1 MLKLRRPE
9 NWPKS
14 WHSLGALNV
23 TLLVALLALFGGGAW
38 LVWGEPGTAE
48 TADSATATASR
59 TDVNSTVSADGTV
72 APTDSADVSF
82 DTEGI
87 ISTIAVEVGDSVEVG
102 DVLANVSNSTAVAE
116 LQAAEASLKA
126 AKANREAV
134 EEETEEGDDD
144 DGDSDITSTATT
156 DDVSDE
162 ERDSQR
168 SEAKANVEQAKVSV
182 LQARE
187 SISDL
192 TLRAPVAGTVT
203 AINSTVG
210 SSTKGSTD
218 DDSGNGDTFATI
230 ADMSTWVV
238 DCAFSEADVAKV
250 KEGDEVEITFGSVPN
265 ETFTGR
271 VRKIDL
277 SATTSENVT
286 TYGVEVDVLNA
297 PSELR
302 DGASASVTVTT
313 ASASDVLAVPTSAV
327 TTDAQGESTVKLVKD
342 GNSTSRPVQIGIKGD
357 TYTEITS
364 GLSAGDEVELGAT
377 STSPSDSDRGDFRV
391 GAGPGPAGAG
401 GATVIKGAGG

>member
-1 MLKLRRPE
+1 MLILRRPE
-9 NWPKS
+9 NWRT
-14 WHSLGALNV
+14 LGALNAA
-23 TLLVALLALFGGGAW
+23 LLVAVLALAGGGAW
-38 LVWGEPGTAE
+38 LVWGAPGTAE
-48 TADSATATASR
+48 TTDSATATATR
-59 TDVNSTVSADGTV
+59 TDVTSTVSADGTV

-82 DTEGI
+82 DTDGI
-87 ISTIAVEVGDSVEVG
+87 IAEIPVEVGDEVQVG
-102 DVLANVSNSTAVAE
+102 DVLALVSSSTAAARLKSAKASLE
-116 LQAAEASLKA
+116 AAEDA
-126 AKANREAV
+126 EDAV
-134 EEETEEGDDD
+134 DDAED
-144 DGDSDITSTATT
+144 ATM
-156 DDVSDE
+156 SDE
-162 ERDSQR
+162 EREKDESSARAQ
-168 SEAKANVEQAKVSV
+168 VEQAKLSLAEVRDS
-182 LQARE
+182 L
-187 SISDL
+187 SDL

-210 SSTKGSTD
+210 SSTRGSTD

-230 ADMSTWVV
+230 ADMSSWVV

-302 DGASASVTVTT
+302 DGASSSVTVTT

-342 GNSTSRPVQIGIKGD
+342 GKSTSRTVQIGIKGD

-377 STSPSDSDRGDFRV
+377 STSSSDSDRGDFRV

-401 GATVIKGAGG
+401 GAPVIRGAGG

>member
-9 NWPKS
+9 NWRN
-14 WHSLGALNV
+14 LGALNL
-23 TLLVALLALFGGGAW
+23 TLLVAVLALAGGGAW
-38 LVWGEPGTAE
+38 IVWGAPGTAE
-48 TADSATATASR
+48 TTDSATATATR
-59 TDVNSTVSADGTV
+59 TDVTSTVSADGTV
-72 APTDSADVSF
+72 GPTDSADVSF
-82 DTEGI
+82 DTDGI
-87 ISTIAVEVGDSVEVG
+87 IAEIPVEVGDEVRVG
-102 DVLANVSNSTAVAE
+102 DVLALVSSSTAAAR
-116 LQAAEASLKA
+116 LKSAEASLEA
-126 AKANREAV
+126 AEDAEDAV
-134 EEETEEGDDD
+134 DDAED
-144 DGDSDITSTATT
+144 ATK
-156 DDVSDE
+156 SDE
-162 ERDSQR
+162 EREKDESSARAQ
-168 SEAKANVEQAKVSV
+168 VEQAKLSLAEVRDS
-182 LQARE
+182 L
-187 SISDL
+187 SDL
-192 TLRAPVAGTVT
+192 TLRAPVAGTLT

-210 SSTKGSTD
+210 SSTRGSTD

-230 ADMSTWVV
+230 ADMSSWVV

-302 DGASASVTVTT
+302 DGASSSVTVTT

-342 GNSTSRPVQIGIKGD
+342 GKGTSRTVQIGIKGD

-364 GLSAGDEVELGAT
+364 GLRAGDEVELGAT
-377 STSPSDSDRGDFRV
+377 STSSSDSDRGDFRV
-391 GAGPGPAGAG
+391 GTGPGPAGAG
-401 GATVIKGAGG
+401 GAPVIRGAGG

>member
-9 NWPKS
+9 NWRN
-14 WHSLGALNV
+14 LGALNA
-23 TLLVALLALFGGGAW
+23 TLLVAVLALAGGGAW
-38 LVWGEPGTAE
+38 LVWGAPGTAE
-48 TADSATATASR
+48 TTDSATATATR
-59 TDVNSTVSADGTV
+59 TDVTSTVSADGTV

-82 DTEGI
+82 DTDGI
-87 ISTIAVEVGDSVEVG
+87 IAEIPVEVGDEVRVG
-102 DVLANVSNSTAVAE
+102 DVLALVSSSTAAAR
-116 LQAAEASLKA
+116 LKSAEASLEA
-126 AKANREAV
+126 AEDAEDAV
-134 EEETEEGDDD
+134 DDAEDATKSEEEREK
-144 DGDSDITSTATT
+144 
-156 DDVSDE
+156 DE
-162 ERDSQR
+162 SSARAQ
-168 SEAKANVEQAKVSV
+168 VEQAKLSLAEVRDS
-182 LQARE
+182 L
-187 SISDL
+187 SDL

-210 SSTKGSTD
+210 SSTRGSTD
-218 DDSGNGDTFATI
+218 DDSGSANGGGDTFATI
-230 ADMSTWVV
+230 ADMSSWVV

-250 KEGDEVEITFGSVPN
+250 KEGDEVEITFGSAPN

-327 TTDAQGESTVKLVKD
+327 STNAQGESTVKLVKD
-342 GNSTSRPVQIGIKGD
+342 GKSTSRTVQIGIKGD

-364 GLSAGDEVELGAT
+364 GLRAGDEVELGAT
-377 STSPSDSDRGDFRV
+377 STSSSDSDRGDFRV

-401 GATVIKGAGG
+401 GAPVIWGAGG

>member
-9 NWPKS
+9 NWRN
-14 WHSLGALNV
+14 LGALNA
-23 TLLVALLALFGGGAW
+23 TLLVAVLALAGGGAW

-48 TADSATATASR
+48 TADSATATAAR
-59 TDVNSTVSADGTV
+59 TDVTSTVSADGTV

-82 DTEGI
+82 DTDGI
-87 ISTIAVEVGDSVEVG
+87 IAEIPVEVGDEVRVG
-102 DVLANVSNSTAVAE
+102 DVLALVSSSTAAAR
-116 LQAAEASLKA
+116 LKSAEASLEA
-126 AKANREAV
+126 AEDAEDAV
-134 EEETEEGDDD
+134 DD
-144 DGDSDITSTATT
+144 AE
-156 DDVSDE
+156 DVTKSDE
-162 ERDSQR
+162 EREKDESSARAQ
-168 SEAKANVEQAKVSV
+168 VEQAKLSLAEVRDS
-182 LQARE
+182 L
-187 SISDL
+187 SDL

-210 SSTKGSTD
+210 SSTRGSTD

-230 ADMSTWVV
+230 ADMSSWVV

-302 DGASASVTVTT
+302 DGASSSVTVTT

-342 GNSTSRPVQIGIKGD
+342 GKSTSRTVQIGIKGD

-364 GLSAGDEVELGAT
+364 GLRAGDEVELGAT
-377 STSPSDSDRGDFRV
+377 STSSSDSDRGDFRV

-401 GATVIKGAGG
+401 GAPVIRGAGG

>member
-9 NWPKS
+9 NWRN
-14 WHSLGALNV
+14 LGALNA
-23 TLLVALLALFGGGAW
+23 TLLVAVLALAGGGAW
-38 LVWGEPGTAE
+38 LVWGAPGTAE
-48 TADSATATASR
+48 TTDSATATATR
-59 TDVNSTVSADGTV
+59 TDVTSTVSADGTV

-82 DTEGI
+82 DTDGI
-87 ISTIAVEVGDSVEVG
+87 IAEIPVEVGDEVRVG
-102 DVLANVSNSTAVAE
+102 DVLARVSSSTAAAR
-116 LQAAEASLKA
+116 LKSAEASLEA
-126 AKANREAV
+126 AEDAEDAV
-134 EEETEEGDDD
+134 DD
-144 DGDSDITSTATT
+144 AE
-156 DDVSDE
+156 DVTKSDE
-162 ERDSQR
+162 EREKDESSARAQ
-168 SEAKANVEQAKVSV
+168 VEQAKLSLAEVRDS
-182 LQARE
+182 L
-187 SISDL
+187 SDL

-210 SSTKGSTD
+210 SSTRGSTD
-218 DDSGNGDTFATI
+218 DDSGSANGGGDTFATI
-230 ADMSTWVV
+230 ADMSSWVV

-250 KEGDEVEITFGSVPN
+250 KEGDEVEITFGSAPN

-342 GNSTSRPVQIGIKGD
+342 GKSTSRTVQIGIKGD

-364 GLSAGDEVELGAT
+364 GLRAGDEVELGAT
-377 STSPSDSDRGDFRV
+377 STSSSDSDRGDFRV

-401 GATVIKGAGG
+401 GAPVIRGAGG

>member
-9 NWPKS
+9 NWRN
-14 WHSLGALNV
+14 LGALNA
-23 TLLVALLALFGGGAW
+23 TLLVAVLGLAGGGAW
-38 LVWGEPGTAE
+38 LVWGTPGTAE
-48 TADSATATASR
+48 MADSATATATR
-59 TDVNSTVSADGTV
+59 TDVTSTVSADGTV

-82 DTEGI
+82 DTDGI
-87 ISTIAVEVGDSVEVG
+87 IAEIPVEVGDEVQVG
-102 DVLANVSNSTAVAE
+102 DVLALVSSSTAAAR
-116 LQAAEASLKA
+116 LKSAEASLEA
-126 AKANREAV
+126 AEDAEDAVDEA
-134 EEETEEGDDD
+134 ED
-144 DGDSDITSTATT
+144 ATQ
-156 DDVSDE
+156 SDE
-162 ERDSQR
+162 EREKDESSARAQ
-168 SEAKANVEQAKVSV
+168 VEQAKLSLAEVRDS
-182 LQARE
+182 L
-187 SISDL
+187 SDL

-210 SSTKGSTD
+210 SSTTGDGSGSES
-218 DDSGNGDTFATI
+218 DSGNTFATI
-230 ADMSTWVV
+230 ADMSSWVV

-250 KEGDEVEITFGSVPN
+250 KEGDAVEITFGSVPN

-302 DGASASVTVTT
+302 DGASSSVTVTT

-342 GNSTSRPVQIGIKGD
+342 GKSTPRTVQIGIKGD

-364 GLSAGDEVELGAT
+364 GLSAGNEVELGAT
-377 STSPSDSDRGDFRV
+377 STSSSDSDRGDFRV
-391 GAGPGPAGAG
+391 GRGPGPAGAG

>member
-9 NWPKS
+9 NWRN
-14 WHSLGALNV
+14 LGALNA
-23 TLLVALLALFGGGAW
+23 TLLVAVLALAGGGAW
-38 LVWGEPGTAE
+38 LVWGAPGTAE
-48 TADSATATASR
+48 TTDSATATATR
-59 TDVNSTVSADGTV
+59 TDVTSTVSADGTV

-82 DTEGI
+82 DTDGI
-87 ISTIAVEVGDSVEVG
+87 IAEIPVEVGDEVRVG
-102 DVLANVSNSTAVAE
+102 DVLALVSSSTAAAR
-116 LQAAEASLKA
+116 LKSAEASLEA
-126 AKANREAV
+126 AEDAEDAV
-134 EEETEEGDDD
+134 DDAEDATKSEEEREK
-144 DGDSDITSTATT
+144 
-156 DDVSDE
+156 DE
-162 ERDSQR
+162 SSARAQ
-168 SEAKANVEQAKVSV
+168 VEQAKLSLAEVRDS
-182 LQARE
+182 L
-187 SISDL
+187 SDL

-210 SSTKGSTD
+210 SSTRGSTD
-218 DDSGNGDTFATI
+218 DDSGSANGGGDTFATI
-230 ADMSTWVV
+230 ADMSSWVV

-327 TTDAQGESTVKLVKD
+327 STNAQGESTVKLVKD
-342 GNSTSRPVQIGIKGD
+342 GKSTSRTVQIGIKGD

-364 GLSAGDEVELGAT
+364 GLRAGDEVELGAT
-377 STSPSDSDRGDFRV
+377 STSSSDSDRGDFRV

-401 GATVIKGAGG
+401 GAPVIRGAGG

>member
-9 NWPKS
+9 NWRN
-14 WHSLGALNV
+14 LGALNA
-23 TLLVALLALFGGGAW
+23 TLLVAVLALAGGGAW
-38 LVWGEPGTAE
+38 LVWGAPGTAE
-48 TADSATATASR
+48 TTDSATATATR
-59 TDVNSTVSADGTV
+59 TDVTSTVSADGTV

-82 DTEGI
+82 DTDGI
-87 ISTIAVEVGDSVEVG
+87 IAEIPVEVGDEVRVG
-102 DVLANVSNSTAVAE
+102 DVLALVSSSTAAAR
-116 LQAAEASLKA
+116 LKSAEASLEA
-126 AKANREAV
+126 AEDAEDAV
-134 EEETEEGDDD
+134 DDAEDATKSEEEREK
-144 DGDSDITSTATT
+144 
-156 DDVSDE
+156 DE
-162 ERDSQR
+162 SSARAQ
-168 SEAKANVEQAKVSV
+168 VEQAKLSLAEVRDS
-182 LQARE
+182 L
-187 SISDL
+187 SDL

-203 AINSTVG
+203 AINSPVG
-210 SSTKGSTD
+210 SSTRGSTD
-218 DDSGNGDTFATI
+218 ADSGSANGGGDTFATI
-230 ADMSTWVV
+230 ADMSSWVV

-342 GNSTSRPVQIGIKGD
+342 GKSTSRTVQIGIKGD

-364 GLSAGDEVELGAT
+364 GLRVGDQVELGAT
-377 STSPSDSDRGDFRV
+377 STSSSDSDRGDFRV

-401 GATVIKGAGG
+401 GAPVIRGAGG

>member
-9 NWPKS
+9 NWRN
-14 WHSLGALNV
+14 LGALNA
-23 TLLVALLALFGGGAW
+23 TLLVAVLALAGGGAW
-38 LVWGEPGTAE
+38 LVWGAPGTAE
-48 TADSATATASR
+48 TTDSATATATR
-59 TDVNSTVSADGTV
+59 TDVTSTVSADGTV

-82 DTEGI
+82 DTDGI
-87 ISTIAVEVGDSVEVG
+87 IAEIPVEVGDEVQVG
-102 DVLANVSNSTAVAE
+102 DVLALVSSSTAAAR
-116 LQAAEASLKA
+116 LKSAEASLEA
-126 AKANREAV
+126 AEDAEDAV
-134 EEETEEGDDD
+134 DDAED
-144 DGDSDITSTATT
+144 ATK
-156 DDVSDE
+156 SDE
-162 ERDSQR
+162 EREKDESSARAQ
-168 SEAKANVEQAKVSV
+168 VEQAKLSLAEVRDS
-182 LQARE
+182 L
-187 SISDL
+187 SDL

-210 SSTKGSTD
+210 SSTRGSTD
-218 DDSGNGDTFATI
+218 DDSGSANGGGDTFATI
-230 ADMSTWVV
+230 ADMSSWVV

-327 TTDAQGESTVKLVKD
+327 TTDTQGESTVKLVKD
-342 GNSTSRPVQIGIKGD
+342 GKSTSRTVQIGIKGD

-377 STSPSDSDRGDFRV
+377 STSSSDSDRGDFRV

-401 GATVIKGAGG
+401 GAPVIRGAGG

>member
-9 NWPKS
+9 NWRNV
-14 WHSLGALNV
+14 GALNA
-23 TLLVALLALFGGGAW
+23 TLLVALLALAGGGAW
-38 LVWGEPGTAE
+38 LVWGAPGTAE
-48 TADSATATASR
+48 TTDSATATATR
-59 TDVNSTVSADGTV
+59 TDVTSTVSADGTV

-82 DTEGI
+82 DTDGI
-87 ISTIAVEVGDSVEVG
+87 IAEIPVEVGDEVQVG
-102 DVLANVSNSTAVAE
+102 DVLALVSSSTAAAR
-116 LQAAEASLKA
+116 LKSAEASLEA
-126 AKANREAV
+126 AEDAEDAV
-134 EEETEEGDDD
+134 DDAE
-144 DGDSDITSTATT
+144 DITK
-156 DDVSDE
+156 SDE
-162 ERDSQR
+162 EREKDESSARAQVERAKLSLAEVRDS
-168 SEAKANVEQAKVSV
+168 
-182 LQARE
+182 L
-187 SISDL
+187 SDL

-210 SSTKGSTD
+210 SSTRGSTD
-218 DDSGNGDTFATI
+218 DDSGIGDTFATI
-230 ADMSTWVV
+230 ADMSSWVV

-327 TTDAQGESTVKLVKD
+327 TTDAQGASTVKLVKD
-342 GNSTSRPVQIGIKGD
+342 GKSTSRTVQIGIKGD

-364 GLSAGDEVELGAT
+364 GLRAGDEVELGAT
-377 STSPSDSDRGDFRV
+377 STSLSDSDRGDFRV

-401 GATVIKGAGG
+401 GAPVIRGAGG

>member
-9 NWPKS
+9 TWRN
-14 WHSLGALNV
+14 LGALNAA
-23 TLLVALLALFGGGAW
+23 LLVAVLALAGGGAW
-38 LVWGEPGTAE
+38 LVWGAPGTAE
-48 TADSATATASR
+48 TTDSATATATR
-59 TDVNSTVSADGTV
+59 TDVTSTVSADGTV

-82 DTEGI
+82 DTDGI
-87 ISTIAVEVGDSVEVG
+87 IAEIPVEVGDEVRVG
-102 DVLANVSNSTAVAE
+102 DVLALVSSSTAAARLKSAKASLE
-116 LQAAEASLKA
+116 AAEDA
-126 AKANREAV
+126 EDAV
-134 EEETEEGDDD
+134 DDAED
-144 DGDSDITSTATT
+144 ATM
-156 DDVSDE
+156 SDE
-162 ERDSQR
+162 EREKDESSARAQ
-168 SEAKANVEQAKVSV
+168 VEQAKLSLAEVRDS
-182 LQARE
+182 L
-187 SISDL
+187 SDL

-210 SSTKGSTD
+210 SSTRGSTD

-230 ADMSTWVV
+230 ADMSSWVV

-271 VRKIDL
+271 VRKVDL

-342 GNSTSRPVQIGIKGD
+342 GKSTSRTVQIGIKGD

-364 GLSAGDEVELGAT
+364 GLRAGDQVELGAT
-377 STSPSDSDRGDFRV
+377 STSSSDSDRGDFRV

-401 GATVIKGAGG
+401 GAPVIRGAGG

>member
-23 TLLVALLALFGGGAW
+23 TLLVALLALAGGGAW
-38 LVWGEPGTAE
+38 LVWGAPDTAE
-48 TADSATATASR
+48 TADSATATATRS
-59 TDVNSTVSADGTV
+59 DVTSTVSADGTV

-82 DTEGI
+82 DTDGI
-87 ISTIAVEVGDSVEVG
+87 IAEIPVEVGDEVQVG
-102 DVLANVSNSTAVAE
+102 DVLALVSSSTAAAR
-116 LQAAEASLKA
+116 LKSAEASLEA
-126 AKANREAV
+126 AEDAEDAV
-134 EEETEEGDDD
+134 DD
-144 DGDSDITSTATT
+144 AE
-156 DDVSDE
+156 DVTKSDE
-162 ERDSQR
+162 EREKDESSARAQ
-168 SEAKANVEQAKVSV
+168 VEQAKLSLAEVRDS
-182 LQARE
+182 L
-187 SISDL
+187 SDL

-210 SSTKGSTD
+210 SSTRGSSD

-230 ADMSTWVV
+230 ADMSSWVV

-250 KEGDEVEITFGSVPN
+250 KEGDKVEITFGSVPN

-342 GNSTSRPVQIGIKGD
+342 GKSTSRTVQIGIKGD
-357 TYTEITS
+357 TYTEIRS

-377 STSPSDSDRGDFRV
+377 STSSSDSDRGDFRV
-391 GAGPGPAGAG
+391 GKGPGPAGAG
-401 GATVIKGAGG
+401 GATVIRGAGG

>member
-9 NWPKS
+9 NWRN
-14 WHSLGALNV
+14 LGALNA
-23 TLLVALLALFGGGAW
+23 TLLVAVLALAGGGAW
-38 LVWGEPGTAE
+38 LVWGAPGTAE
-48 TADSATATASR
+48 TTDSATATATR
-59 TDVNSTVSADGTV
+59 TDVTSTVSADGTV

-82 DTEGI
+82 DTDGI
-87 ISTIAVEVGDSVEVG
+87 IAEIPVEVGDEVRVG
-102 DVLANVSNSTAVAE
+102 DVLARVSSSTAAAR
-116 LQAAEASLKA
+116 LKSAEASLEA
-126 AKANREAV
+126 AEDAEDAV
-134 EEETEEGDDD
+134 DD
-144 DGDSDITSTATT
+144 AE
-156 DDVSDE
+156 DVTKSDE
-162 ERDSQR
+162 EREKDESSARAQ
-168 SEAKANVEQAKVSV
+168 VEQAKLSLAEVRDS
-182 LQARE
+182 L
-187 SISDL
+187 SDL

-210 SSTKGSTD
+210 SSTRGSAD
-218 DDSGNGDTFATI
+218 DDSGSANGGGDTFATI
-230 ADMSTWVV
+230 ADMSSWVV

-250 KEGDEVEITFGSVPN
+250 KEGDEVEITFGSAPN

-342 GNSTSRPVQIGIKGD
+342 GKSTSRTVQIGIKGD

-364 GLSAGDEVELGAT
+364 GLRAGDEVELGAT

-391 GAGPGPAGAG
+391 GRGPGPAGAG
-401 GATVIKGAGG
+401 GAPVIRGAGG

>member
-9 NWPKS
+9 NWRNV
-14 WHSLGALNV
+14 GALNA
-23 TLLVALLALFGGGAW
+23 TLLVAVLALAGGGAW
-38 LVWGEPGTAE
+38 LVWGAPGTAE
-48 TADSATATASR
+48 TTDSATATATR
-59 TDVNSTVSADGTV
+59 TDVTSTVSADGTV

-82 DTEGI
+82 DTDGI
-87 ISTIAVEVGDSVEVG
+87 IAEIPVEVGDEVRVG
-102 DVLANVSNSTAVAE
+102 DVLALVSSSTAAAR
-116 LQAAEASLKA
+116 LKSAEASLEA
-126 AKANREAV
+126 AEDAEDAV
-134 EEETEEGDDD
+134 DD
-144 DGDSDITSTATT
+144 AE
-156 DDVSDE
+156 DVTKSDE
-162 ERDSQR
+162 EREKDESSARAQ
-168 SEAKANVEQAKVSV
+168 VEQAKLSLAEVRDS
-182 LQARE
+182 L
-187 SISDL
+187 SDL

-210 SSTKGSTD
+210 SSTRGSTD
-218 DDSGNGDTFATI
+218 DDSGSANGGGDTFATI
-230 ADMSTWVV
+230 ADMSSWVV

-342 GNSTSRPVQIGIKGD
+342 GKSTSRTVQIGIKGD

-364 GLSAGDEVELGAT
+364 GLRAGDEVELGAT
-377 STSPSDSDRGDFRV
+377 STSLSDSDRGDFRV

-401 GATVIKGAGG
+401 GAPVIRGAGG